1 MNCIRIVLLSLVIG
15 GLCLAATPPSEPWF
29 IDDEQ
34 FNKDFSERL
43 VELAQK
49 KECIKPSEL
58 RKKLE
63 PKSCKLELPSV
74 PTQALTPEEVYRRA
88 LGSVFVVGSVKKSEK
103 DAKKWDDGRQ
113 ATAWALTT
121 DGVLVTNWHVFEKS
135 GKERFGVANA
145 KGEVFPVIDILAG
158 DADADV
164 AVIRVKGKD
173 FQPLPLGGN
182 EPVASWAGV
191 LSHPGGQM
199 FSFTQ
204 GFVTRY
210 NKDAPENKKP
220 TLWMSI
226 SADYAQGSS
235 GGPILNKF
243 GAVIGMAAMTQ
254 TIETDPEEDI
264 ADPAKT
270 RRRRLQDPPPMP
282 KVEPS
287 RHEPPPA
294 PKVEPKGEKPAE
306 PPKAPPQVQMVT
318 KLAVP
323 ASVIRKLVQGE

>member
-43 VELAQK
+43 VELAK
-49 KECIKPSEL
+49 KNECIKPSEL
-58 RKKLE
+58 KDKLK
-63 PKSCKLELPSV
+63 PKTCKLTLPAA
-74 PTQALTPEEVYRRA
+74 PTQALTPDEVYRRS
-88 LGSVFVVGSVKKSEK
+88 LNGVFVVGSVAQC
-103 DAKKWDDGRQ
+103 DDDPDVWNDGRQ
-113 ATAWALTT
+113 ATAWALTA
-121 DGVLVTNWHVFEKS
+121 DGVLVTNWHVLEKA
-135 GKERFGVANA
+135 GDERFGVANA
-145 KGEVFPVIDILAG
+145 RGEVFPVIDILAG
-158 DADADV
+158 DAEADV

-173 FQPLPLGGN
+173 FQPLNLGGD

-191 LSHPGGQM
+191 LSHPGGQL
-199 FSFTQ
+199 FTFTQ

-210 NKDAPENKKP
+210 NKDTAECKKP
-220 TLWMSI
+220 AFWMSL
-226 SADYAQGSS
+226 STDYAQGSS
-235 GGPILNKF
+235 GAPILNKC

-254 TIETDPEEDI
+254 TIETDTEEDP

-270 RRRRLQDPPPMP
+270 RRRRRQDPVPMP
-282 KVEPS
+282 KVEP
-287 RHEPPPA
+287 
-294 PKVEPKGEKPAE
+294 KVEKP
-306 PPKAPPQVQMVT
+306 PQVVKSPPQVQMVT